1 MDHADEW
8 LDANAS
14 VIATNAAKRSD
25 RSQVI
30 GSGVTKKRPPARLD
44 RAVKAAKK
52 VPANKADSTATAAE
66 TTKREKICRYC
77 GQTLYWAPDGH
88 FECSGEGAGA
98 CSFWNVIGDY
108 DRAGRPADIERW
120 LDGWIQRAVGTDWTT
135 MGWDRAKHAKAIRD
149 YFKLSS
155 PPQGTSHAT
164 KATSRQPIYTVIVWS
179 SSGDPTIVGRDLTN
193 REAALALGEKH
204 QADVVENLGDID
216 ERTIRIQK

>member
-1 MDHADEW
+1 
-8 LDANAS
+8 
-14 VIATNAAKRSD
+14 
-25 RSQVI
+25 
-30 GSGVTKKRPPARLD
+30 VTKKRLPARLD
-44 RAVKAAKK
+44 REIAKALGKKSHLWQVPEKKVRSRAAEAPKK
-52 VPANKADSTATAAE
+52 VPEKAGSRATAAE

-108 DRAGRPADIERW
+108 DRAGRPTDIERW
-120 LDGWIQRAVGTDWTT
+120 LDGWIQRAVGTDWVT

-149 YFKLSS
+149 YFKLS

-179 SSGDPTIVGRDLTN
+179 SSGDPTIVGRNLTN
-193 REAALALGEKH
+193 REAALAIGEKH